1 MSEESLD
8 YDEIQ
13 SKLNPTEE
21 SNDADLDDLENDLE
35 FSMSE
40 EDKETDD
47 EEFADAEEGEKEGE
61 VEEKPEKKSE
71 ASPDAAASP
80 VVSPT
85 DKAIAEQVVRLMGE
99 DVLLRVKDYEKK
111 ASDLN
116 PAELVAFLQKGIR
129 SDQLFQEAAA
139 ARKQLD
145 ADRALVEKGALAVQQ
160 MLEQINAES
169 SRKGPVTQI
178 PEYLRPHPDDPE
190 DVKAYKLAQ
199 LQLMD
204 EVNAVKQQLVS
215 KEMQSNN
222 QREVDTIVNLAKTTY
237 PMASIDEVLAVKSV
251 RPNINSEEL
260 LRASHNYYSSLD
272 FVKKA
277 LESNPT
283 AKREYDD
290 EVIRQYV
297 SRQNKAKTQTVAGK
311 RHGSSSAD
319 AVSKGTRKIS
329 RDFESADLLS
339 REYLKEV
346 DRMNREG

>member
-1 MSEESLD
+1 MSDESLD

-13 SKLNPTEE
+13 AKLNPTEE

-40 EDKETDD
+40 EDKPDKD
-47 EEFADAEEGEKEGE
+47 EFADTEVEPEAE
-61 VEEKPEKKSE
+61 VEEKPEETTEVTKE
-71 ASPDAAASP
+71 AAAGP

-85 DKAIAEQVVRLMGE
+85 DKAIAEQVVRLMGD

-111 ASDLN
+111 ASELN

-145 ADRALVEKGALAVQQ
+145 SDRALVEKGALAVQQ

-169 SRKGPVTQI
+169 SRRGPVTQI
-178 PEYLRPHPDDPE
+178 PEYLRPHPDDSE
-190 DVKAYKLAQ
+190 EIKNYKLHQ

-215 KEMQSNN
+215 KEVQSSN
-222 QREVDTIVNLAKTTY
+222 QREVDTIVGLAKTTY

-260 LRASHNYYSSLD
+260 LQASHNYYSSKD
-272 FVKKA
+272 FIKKA
-277 LESNPT
+277 LDSNPT

-311 RHGSSSAD
+311 RHGSTSAD
-319 AVSKGTRKIS
+319 AVSKGTRRIS
-329 RDFESADLLS
+329 RDFDTADSLS

-346 DRMNREG
+346 DRINRGD